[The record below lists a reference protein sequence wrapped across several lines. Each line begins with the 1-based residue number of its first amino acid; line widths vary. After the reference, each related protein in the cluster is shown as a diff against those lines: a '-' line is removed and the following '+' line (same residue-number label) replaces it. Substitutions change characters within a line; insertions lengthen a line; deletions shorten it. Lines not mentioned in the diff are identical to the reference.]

1 MERPTVIYPVVV
13 VDMLGVKRCVL
24 IDTGAGSL
32 CASAALLDR
41 LKIRPH
47 QREVR
52 QIEIV
57 MGVVTTPVE
66 IFRIHVKSL
75 KEGFLLETEVTL
87 VNKKQLLSLE
97 NPRYQQVLQRY
108 GHLKGMKMDDMDTE
122 DFLPVHLILGV
133 CDYTKIKTD
142 TAPLIEAE

>member
-13 VDMLGVKRCVL
+13 VDMLGVKRRVL
-24 IDTGAGSL
+24 LDTGAGSL
-32 CASAALLDR
+32 CASAALVDR

-122 DFLPVHLILGV
+122 DFLPVHLILEV
-133 CDYTKIKTD
+133 CDYT
-142 TAPLIEAE
+142 